1 VTTPSGSRQRTRTGC
16 RAVRSKPYQML
27 ACDVWSSGSACT
39 LDSPTRGKSRPAAL
53 RRGRLP
59 FAGRAPEA
67 TIAVRSADENRRCFP
82 RRVDGTVRA
91 AAWRRSQ
98 DSPPPAAAPL
108 RAGVEH
114 RRNCGGR
121 NDRSIS
127 PAPRPY
133 GQVVAAVRSALH
145 LGSHRGRGT
154 RAGTIGYALA
164 YGLCA
169 TAAFEGVISYMV
181 GSRCS
186 DPP

>member
-127 PAPRPY
+127 PAPRP
-133 GQVVAAVRSALH
+133 VRA
-145 LGSHRGRGT
+145 GGRGGPIGASSRLTSRSRNALEQSAT
-154 RAGTIGYALA
+154 RRRTDSARPLRSKALSITWS
-164 YGLCA
+164 GQD
-169 TAAFEGVISYMV
+169 AA
-181 GSRCS
+181 

>member
-1 VTTPSGSRQRTRTGC
+1 
-16 RAVRSKPYQML
+16 ML

-121 NDRSIS
+121 NDRSIG

-154 RAGTIGYALA
+154 RAGTIGYALT

-169 TAAFEGVISYMV
+169 TAAFEGVIDYMV
-181 GSRCS
+181 GSRCGGS
-186 DPP
+186 AVRRRNARWDSSRT

>member
-1 VTTPSGSRQRTRTGC
+1 
-16 RAVRSKPYQML
+16 ML

-114 RRNCGGR
+114 RRNCGGEKR
-121 NDRSIS
+121 QINQPSATPRTGRWSRRSDRRFIS
-127 PAPRPY
+127 ARIAVEERALEQSATRWRTDSARPLRSKALSLTWS
-133 GQVVAAVRSALH
+133 GQGVRIRRKA
-145 LGSHRGRGT
+145 
-154 RAGTIGYALA
+154 
-164 YGLCA
+164 
-169 TAAFEGVISYMV
+169 
-181 GSRCS
+181 
-186 DPP
+186 

>member
-1 VTTPSGSRQRTRTGC
+1 
-16 RAVRSKPYQML
+16 ML

-114 RRNCGGR
+114 RRNCGGG

-133 GQVVAAVRSALH
+133 GQGGRGGPIGASSRLASRSRNARWNNRLRAGVRTLRDRCVRRRYLLHGRVKVFGSAVRRRNARWDS
-145 LGSHRGRGT
+145 
-154 RAGTIGYALA
+154 
-164 YGLCA
+164 
-169 TAAFEGVISYMV
+169 
-181 GSRCS
+181 SRT
-186 DPP
+186 